1 MSRIVLDASAILAL
15 LNKEHGSKT
24 VELNIPKGLI
34 SAVNLSEVISVL
46 GNIGMSHHDAIKL
59 TDDLLHEVIPFDK
72 AQAAVA
78 AEMRSVTK
86 SLGLSL
92 GDRACIALGQKLQLP
107 IYTADKIWNEV
118 QLDNIDIRL
127 IR

>member
-92 GDRACIALGQKLQLP
+92 GDRACLALASQKNYQF
-107 IYTADKIWNEV
+107 
-118 QLDNIDIRL
+118 
-127 IR
+127 